1 MEQIKV
7 ILVDDEYE
15 FIKSLSE
22 RFRMRDIES
31 DIAFNGDQALQFLAE
46 EMPDVMVLD
55 LKMPSTDGLEV
66 LRQVKKNYPQLLV
79 IILTGHGSEKIEEEA
94 RRLGAFDYLEKPTE
108 INKLVETIMKAYKY
122 KQKIEGV
129 AKTDISA

>member
-22 RFRMRDIES
+22 RIRMRDIES
-31 DIAFNGDQALQFLAE
+31 DIAFNGDQALKILAE

-55 LKMPSTDGLEV
+55 LKMPGIDGLEV

-79 IILTGHGSEKIEEEA
+79 IILTGHGSEKVEEEA

-108 INKLVETIMKAYKY
+108 IDKLVETIKKAYKY
-122 KQKIEGV
+122 KQKIEGA
-129 AKTDISA
+129 AKNDTSA

>member
-15 FIKSLSE
+15 FINSLSE
-22 RFRMRDIES
+22 RIRMRDIES
-31 DIAFNGDQALQFLAE
+31 DIAFNGDQALKILAE

-55 LKMPSTDGLEV
+55 LKMPGIDGLEV

-79 IILTGHGSEKIEEEA
+79 IMLTGHGSEKVEEEA

-108 INKLVETIMKAYKY
+108 IDKLVETIKKAYKY
-122 KQKIEGV
+122 KQKIEGA
-129 AKTDISA
+129 AKTDTSA

>member
-22 RFRMRDIES
+22 RIRMRDIES
-31 DIAFNGDQALQFLAE
+31 DIAFNGDQALKILAE

-55 LKMPSTDGLEV
+55 LKMPGIDGLEV

-79 IILTGHGSEKIEEEA
+79 IILTGHGSEKVEEEA

-108 INKLVETIMKAYKY
+108 IDKLVETIKKAYKY
-122 KQKIEGV
+122 KQKIEGD
-129 AKTDISA
+129 AKTDTSA

>member
-55 LKMPSTDGLEV
+55 LKMPNTDGLEV

-79 IILTGHGSEKIEEEA
+79 IILTGHGSEKVEEEA

-108 INKLVETIMKAYKY
+108 INKLIETIKKAYKY
-122 KQKIEGV
+122 KQKMEGA

>member
-31 DIAFNGDQALQFLAE
+31 DIAFNGDQALQFLAG

-55 LKMPSTDGLEV
+55 LKMPGIDGLEV

-79 IILTGHGSEKIEEEA
+79 IILTGHGSEKVEEEA

-108 INKLVETIMKAYKY
+108 INKLVETIKKAYKY
-122 KQKIEGV
+122 KQKIEGS
-129 AKTDISA
+129 AKTDVSA